1 VSAVLLS
8 VVVALVGGYVAG
20 RAHGKSR
27 HHAWVA
33 EGFRIMARRTDAR
46 GLGEQPITELT
57 ASALDVSCAFG
68 THRRLND
75 SRTRP

>member
-1 VSAVLLS
+1 MSAALLS
-8 VVVALVGGYVAG
+8 IAVALIGGYLAG

-46 GLGEQPITELT
+46 GLGEQSVTELT
-57 ASALDVSCAFG
+57 CSGLDVSCAFG
-68 THRRLND
+68 SHRRLND
-75 SRTRP
+75 CKERP